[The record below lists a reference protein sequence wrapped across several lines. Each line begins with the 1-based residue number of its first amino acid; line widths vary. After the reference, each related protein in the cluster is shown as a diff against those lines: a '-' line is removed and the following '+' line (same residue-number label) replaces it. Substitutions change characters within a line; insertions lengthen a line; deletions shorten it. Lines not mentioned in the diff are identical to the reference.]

1 MLYGKFISQLKTLA
15 YTLGGM
21 FAIIVCYSFQ
31 FLYRLGNRKTTPFT
45 QSTVFC

>member
-21 FAIIVCYSFQ
+21 FAIIVFYSLIFI
-31 FLYRLGNRKTTPFT
+31 
-45 QSTVFC
+45 